1 VGLEIIPIRDFGL
14 GRKLVALWDGDV
26 HVGQL
31 EYRGVAG
38 KITEIYALGVRP
50 EVRRKGYARRILSE
64 VVANPSARVSGIE
77 SGMTGFWEKM
87 MPQSVTFR
95 GK

>member
-38 KITEIYALGVRP
+38 KITEIYALGGKAGSAAQGLCTQNP
-50 EVRRKGYARRILSE
+50 E
-64 VVANPSARVSGIE
+64 
-77 SGMTGFWEKM
+77 
-87 MPQSVTFR
+87 
-95 GK
+95 